1 MASKRKRSVMS
12 LEKKLDII
20 TQIRQGRSQ
29 RAVADGFGVAKSTVG
44 DIWKNREKI
53 EIHVSAST
61 NPAFAKKRCIVR
73 DAHFHKLD
81 EACYIWF
88 QQQRAK
94 GAPVSGPLLQEK
106 ALQLFPSLYPD
117 EDESAFKASSGW
129 LHKFCRRHGVRELS
143 LQGEALSADTSA
155 VEPFCQ
161 QLKNKIEDEGYS
173 RCQIFN
179 ADETGLWWRL
189 MPSKSLV
196 DSGEKQARNFKKPKD
211 RVTVLGCANA
221 SGTCKVPL
229 AFIHKSAKPCCFKH
243 MDMSLLPVSY
253 FSQSKSWMNGAIF
266 GEWFHKKFVPFVK
279 HFCQVNNIEYKIL
292 LLLDNAP
299 AHPSTETLTSADGRV
314 TSCFLPPNSTSI
326 LQPMD
331 QGILEAF
338 KRRYKKQL
346 LRHIILENG
355 TSTLTVP
362 EIVKKLTIKDAV
374 YWSAQAWEEVTS
386 LSLSRAW
393 NKLIPPDP
401 LTPDES
407 NEDAGA
413 EIEGMFQQLGSEEG
427 NSWQSPSEWMSE
439 DSGDPGYQLLTDNEI
454 VAQVSGEADLSA
466 SESEDE
472 QDPGPTVSHAQAHE
486 AFGIA
491 LQWLEAKGTD
501 PAHLLLVQ
509 NWMTVAGRKRND
521 SLTQTEITSFFRP
534 HTSSM

>member
-20 TQIRQGRSQ
+20 TQRRQGRSQ
-29 RAVADGFGVAKSTVG
+29 RAVADGFGVAKATVG

-161 QLKNKIEDEGYS
+161 QLKNKIEEEGYS

-229 AFIHKSAKPCCFKH
+229 AFIHIHIFQASHLINVANICTMHAIYGFSELRTFLTYGHPSVPCCPDKGGLTVHSSYRKSAVEH
-243 MDMSLLPVSY
+243 
-253 FSQSKSWMNGAIF
+253 
-266 GEWFHKKFVPFVK
+266 
-279 HFCQVNNIEYKIL
+279 
-292 LLLDNAP
+292 
-299 AHPSTETLTSADGRV
+299 DGGV
-314 TSCFLPPNSTSI
+314 
-326 LQPMD
+326 
-331 QGILEAF
+331 
-338 KRRYKKQL
+338 
-346 LRHIILENG
+346 
-355 TSTLTVP
+355 
-362 EIVKKLTIKDAV
+362 
-374 YWSAQAWEEVTS
+374 
-386 LSLSRAW
+386 
-393 NKLIPPDP
+393 
-401 LTPDES
+401 
-407 NEDAGA
+407 
-413 EIEGMFQQLGSEEG
+413 
-427 NSWQSPSEWMSE
+427 
-439 DSGDPGYQLLTDNEI
+439 
-454 VAQVSGEADLSA
+454 
-466 SESEDE
+466 
-472 QDPGPTVSHAQAHE
+472 
-486 AFGIA
+486 
-491 LQWLEAKGTD
+491 
-501 PAHLLLVQ
+501 
-509 NWMTVAGRKRND
+509 
-521 SLTQTEITSFFRP
+521 
-534 HTSSM
+534 

>member
-1 MASKRKRSVMS
+1 MS

-117 EDESAFKASSGW
+117 
-129 LHKFCRRHGVRELS
+129 
-143 LQGEALSADTSA
+143 
-155 VEPFCQ
+155 
-161 QLKNKIEDEGYS
+161 
-173 RCQIFN
+173 
-179 ADETGLWWRL
+179 
-189 MPSKSLV
+189 
-196 DSGEKQARNFKKPKD
+196 
-211 RVTVLGCANA
+211 
-221 SGTCKVPL
+221 
-229 AFIHKSAKPCCFKH
+229 
-243 MDMSLLPVSY
+243 
-253 FSQSKSWMNGAIF
+253 
-266 GEWFHKKFVPFVK
+266 
-279 HFCQVNNIEYKIL
+279 
-292 LLLDNAP
+292 
-299 AHPSTETLTSADGRV
+299 
-314 TSCFLPPNSTSI
+314 
-326 LQPMD
+326 
-331 QGILEAF
+331 
-338 KRRYKKQL
+338 
-346 LRHIILENG
+346 
-355 TSTLTVP
+355 
-362 EIVKKLTIKDAV
+362 
-374 YWSAQAWEEVTS
+374 
-386 LSLSRAW
+386 
-393 NKLIPPDP
+393 
-401 LTPDES
+401 
-407 NEDAGA
+407 
-413 EIEGMFQQLGSEEG
+413 
-427 NSWQSPSEWMSE
+427 
-439 DSGDPGYQLLTDNEI
+439 GDPGYQLLTDNEI

-472 QDPGPTVSHAQAHE
+472 PDPGPTVSHAQAHE

-491 LQWLEAKGTD
+491 LQWLEAKGTY